1 MGLCQS
7 KSRQDK
13 QENLKQPTTKKQETF
28 EVGPDNFATLKQ
40 GQVTSYY
47 RVEKSLGQGA
57 YGEVRLVIHKQTGQ
71 RRAMKQIKKD
81 KIFKEDEENLLN
93 EVTILKQLDHPNIVK
108 LYELFQDKSS
118 YYLITEYLEGGELLQ
133 RISEYKTFT
142 EKIAAEF
149 LKQILSAVM
158 YCHERKIVHRDLK
171 PENILLESI
180 KQGANLKIIDFGTS
194 RRIQENQF
202 LTKKLGT
209 PYYIAPEVLK
219 KKYNEKC
226 DVWSCGVIL
235 YQMLSGK
242 LPFDGQ
248 QDEILS
254 KIDIGYYDFP
264 SEHWSGI
271 SDQAIS
277 LIKKMMEKEPN
288 KRITAKQAY
297 EDPWIQHNVHIAK
310 IDARQ
315 LKNLQSFY
323 SKNKVRTA
331 LMQFITTQVMTN
343 QEKEELI
350 TLFKSIDKNGDGL
363 LSKEELLAVYSQQYD
378 PLKAQQMVEEVF
390 EKVDINKTGAVDFT
404 AFVSAAC
411 QQEKM
416 LNKIKLEQTFK
427 IFDINGDGQISKDEL
442 QEIMGGID
450 DQLWQEILQTC
461 DGNGDGEIQFE
472 EFITYLVQKY

>member
-7 KSRQDK
+7 KTRQDK
-13 QENLKQPTTKKQETF
+13 QEKIKQPTTKKQETF
-28 EVGPDNFATLKQ
+28 EVGPDNFQTLKQ

-71 RRAMKQIKKD
+71 KRAMKQIKKD
-81 KIFKEDEENLLN
+81 KIFKEDEEILLN

-108 LYELFQDKSS
+108 LYELFQDKTS

-171 PENILLESI
+171 PENILLESM

-248 QDEILS
+248 QDEILQ
-254 KIDIGYYDFP
+254 KIDIGNYDFP
-264 SEHWSGI
+264 NENWSGI

-277 LIKKMMEKEPN
+277 LIKKMMEREPN

-297 EDPWIQHNVHIAK
+297 EDPWIQNNVHVAK
-310 IDARQ
+310 IDTRQ

-350 TLFKSIDKNGDGL
+350 ALFKSIDKNGDGL